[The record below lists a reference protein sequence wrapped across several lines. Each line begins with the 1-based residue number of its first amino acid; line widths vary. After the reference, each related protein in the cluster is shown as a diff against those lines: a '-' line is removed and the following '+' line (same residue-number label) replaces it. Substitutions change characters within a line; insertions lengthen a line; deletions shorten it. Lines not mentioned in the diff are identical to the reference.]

1 MNVPVAFTSINPN
14 ANYKESDM
22 EKVVIIGAG
31 AAGLTAAIYT
41 ARANLSPLVIEGMQP
56 GGQLTTTNDVENYPG
71 FPDGIDGTEMMDKFK
86 VQAERFGARFLQ
98 YDAVEKAD
106 FSERPFKLKMMAG
119 DDIEAKTVIIATG
132 ATAKYLGLESEQ
144 KFMGR
149 GVSACAT
156 CDGAFYKDVPIV
168 VVGGGDTACEEAIFL
183 TRFAS
188 KVTLVHRRD
197 QLRASKIMA
206 ERAINNHKIEIAWN
220 SVVDEILGD
229 DSGVT
234 GVRLKNVKTDELTEI
249 PASGY
254 FSAIGHKPNTDAFIG
269 QLDTDEV
276 GYLIAD
282 GVKTKIEGVYA
293 AGDVSDAIYRQAV
306 TAAGTGCAAALEAER
321 FLEAQGE

>member
-1 MNVPVAFTSINPN
+1 
-14 ANYKESDM
+14 M
-22 EKVVIIGAG
+22 EKVVIIGSG
-31 AAGLTAAIYT
+31 AAGLTAAIYA
-41 ARANLSPLVIEGMQP
+41 ARANLEPLVIEGMEP
-56 GGQLTTTNDVENYPG
+56 GGQLTTTTDVENYPG
-71 FPDGIDGTEMMDKFK
+71 FPEGIDGTVMMEKFK
-86 VQAERFGARFLQ
+86 AQAERFGARFMQ
-98 YDAVEKAD
+98 YDAVAGAD
-106 FSERPFKLKMMAG
+106 FSQRPYKLEMMAG
-119 DDIEAKTVIIATG
+119 DPIEALTVIIATG
-132 ATAKYLGLESEQ
+132 ATAKYLGLESER

-156 CDGAFYKDVPIV
+156 CDGAFYKNVPVV

-197 QLRASKIMA
+197 ELRASKIMA
-206 ERAINNHKIEIAWN
+206 DRAKNNHKIDIVWN

-234 GVRLKNVKTDELTEI
+234 GVRLKNIKTDEMTEI

-254 FSAIGHKPNTDAFIG
+254 FSAIGHKPNTDAFD
-269 QLDTDEV
+269 QLEKDET

-282 GVKTKIEGVYA
+282 GVKTKFTGVYA

-321 FLEAQGE
+321 LLESEGL

>member
-1 MNVPVAFTSINPN
+1 
-14 ANYKESDM
+14 M

-41 ARANLSPLVIEGMQP
+41 ARANLEPLVIEGMQP
-56 GGQLTTTNDVENYPG
+56 GGQLTTTTEVENFPG
-71 FPDGIDGTEMMDKFK
+71 FPDGIDGTELMDKLK
-86 VQAERFGARFLQ
+86 AQAERFGAKFMQ
-98 YDAVEKAD
+98 YDAVAKAD
-106 FSERPFKLKMMAG
+106 FSERPYKLEMMAG
-119 DDIEAKTVIIATG
+119 DPIEAETVIIATG

-156 CDGAFYKDVPIV
+156 CDGAFYKDVPV
-168 VVGGGDTACEEAIFL
+168 VIVGGGDTACEEAMFL

-197 QLRASKIMA
+197 ELRASKIMA
-206 ERAINNHKIEIAWN
+206 DRTVNHEKIEMAWN
-220 SVVDEILGD
+220 SVIDEILGD

-234 GVRLKNVKTDELTEI
+234 GVRIKNVQTGETTDI

-254 FSAIGHKPNTDAFIG
+254 FSAIGHKPNTDAFD
-269 QLDTDEV
+269 QLEKDEV
-276 GYLIAD
+276 GYLITN
-282 GVKTKIEGVYA
+282 GVKTKFEGVFT
-293 AGDVSDAIYRQAV
+293 AGDVSDSVYRQAV

-321 FLEAQGE
+321 FLESLGE

>member
-1 MNVPVAFTSINPN
+1 
-14 ANYKESDM
+14 M
-22 EKVVIIGAG
+22 ENVVIIGAG
-31 AAGLTAAIYT
+31 AAGMTAAIYA
-41 ARANLSPLVIEGMQP
+41 ARANLEPLVIEGMQP
-56 GGQLTTTNDVENYPG
+56 GGQLTTTTEVENYPG

-86 VQAERFGARFLQ
+86 AQATRFGAKFLEF
-98 YDAVEKAD
+98 DAVEKAD
-106 FSERPFKLKMMAG
+106 FSKRPYTLKMMAG
-119 DDIEAKTVIIATG
+119 EDIEAKTVIIATG

-188 KVTLVHRRD
+188 KVTLIHRRD
-197 QLRASKIMA
+197 ELRASKIMA
-206 ERAINNHKIEIAWN
+206 DRTINHEKIEMAWD
-220 SVVDEILGD
+220 STVDEVLGD
-229 DSGVT
+229 DAGVT
-234 GVRLKNVKTDELTEI
+234 GVRIKNIKTGELTEI
-249 PASGY
+249 PCMGY
-254 FSAIGHKPNTDAFIG
+254 FSAIGHKPNTDAFD
-269 QLDTDEV
+269 QLEKDEV

-282 GVKTKIEGVYA
+282 GVKTKYAGVFA

-321 FLEAQGE
+321 LLEAEEG

>member
-1 MNVPVAFTSINPN
+1 
-14 ANYKESDM
+14 M

-31 AAGLTAAIYT
+31 AAGYTAAIYC
-41 ARANLSPLVIEGMQP
+41 ARANLEPLVIEGMQP
-56 GGQLTTTNDVENYPG
+56 GGQLTTTTEVENYPG
-71 FPDGIDGTEMMDKFK
+71 FPDGIDGTELMDKFK
-86 VQAERFGARFLQ
+86 AQAARFGARFAE
-98 YDAVEKAD
+98 YDAVAKAD
-106 FSERPFKLKMMAG
+106 FSKPPFKLEMMVG
-119 DDIEAKTVIIATG
+119 EPIEAKTVIIATG
-132 ATAKYLGLESEQ
+132 ATAKYLGIETEQ

-168 VVGGGDTACEEAIFL
+168 VVGGGDTACEEAQFL

-197 QLRASKIMA
+197 ELRASKIMA
-206 ERAINNHKIEIAWN
+206 ERTVSNPKIEMAWN
-220 SVVDEILGD
+220 STIDEILGD

-234 GVRLKNVKTDELTEI
+234 GVRIKNVKTGETTDL

-254 FSAIGHKPNTDAFIG
+254 FSAIGHKPNTEAFVG
-269 QLDTDEV
+269 QLEMDDV

-321 FLEAQGE
+321 FLEAQGH

>member
-1 MNVPVAFTSINPN
+1 
-14 ANYKESDM
+14 M

-31 AAGLTAAIYT
+31 AAGMTAAIYT
-41 ARANLSPLVIEGMQP
+41 ARANLEPLVIEGMQP
-56 GGQLTTTNDVENYPG
+56 GGQLTTTTEVENFPG
-71 FPDGIDGTEMMDKFK
+71 FPDGIDGTELMDKLK
-86 VQAERFGARFLQ
+86 AQAERFGAKFLQ
-98 YDAVEKAD
+98 YDAVAKAD
-106 FSERPFKLKMMAG
+106 FSERPFKLEMMAG
-119 DDIEAKTVIIATG
+119 DPIEAKTVIIATG
-132 ATAKYLGLESEQ
+132 ATAKYLGIESEQ

-156 CDGAFYKDVPIV
+156 CDGAFYKDVPV
-168 VVGGGDTACEEAIFL
+168 VIVGGGDTACEEAMFL

-206 ERAINNHKIEIAWN
+206 DRTINHPKIEMAWD
-220 SVVDEILGD
+220 SVIDEILGD

-234 GVRLKNVKTDELTEI
+234 GVRIKNAKTGETTDIE
-249 PASGY
+249 AAGY
-254 FSAIGHKPNTDAFIG
+254 FSAIGHKPNTEAFE
-269 QLDTDEV
+269 QLEKDEV

-282 GVKTKIEGVYA
+282 GVKTKFEGVYA

>member
-1 MNVPVAFTSINPN
+1 
-14 ANYKESDM
+14 M

-31 AAGLTAAIYT
+31 AAGLTAAIYS
-41 ARANLSPLVIEGMQP
+41 ARANLEPLVIEGMQP
-56 GGQLTTTNDVENYPG
+56 GGQLTTTTDVENYPG
-71 FPDGIDGTEMMDKFK
+71 FPDGTDGTELMDKFK
-86 VQAERFGARFLQ
+86 AQAKRFGTKFLE

-106 FSERPFKLKMMAG
+106 FSQRPFKLKMMVG
-119 DDIEAKTVIIATG
+119 DDIEAQTVIIATG
-132 ATAKYLGLESEQ
+132 ATAKYLGIESEQ

-168 VVGGGDTACEEAIFL
+168 VVGGGDTACEEAQFL

-197 QLRASKIMA
+197 ELRASKIMA
-206 ERAINNHKIEIAWN
+206 DRTVNHSKIEMAWD
-220 SVVDEILGD
+220 STIDEILGD
-229 DSGVT
+229 DTGVT
-234 GVRLKNVKTDELTEI
+234 GVRIKNVKTGDVTEI
-249 PASGY
+249 EAKGY
-254 FSAIGHKPNTDAFIG
+254 FSAIGHKPNTDAFD
-269 QLDTDEV
+269 QLEKDEV

>member
-1 MNVPVAFTSINPN
+1 
-14 ANYKESDM
+14 M

-41 ARANLSPLVIEGMQP
+41 ARANLEPLVIEGMQP
-56 GGQLTTTNDVENYPG
+56 GGQLTTTTEVENYPG
-71 FPDGIDGTEMMDKFK
+71 FPDGVDGTEMMDKFK
-86 VQAERFGARFLQ
+86 AQAARFGAKFLE
-98 YDAVEKAD
+98 YDAVQKAD
-106 FSERPFKLKMMAG
+106 FSKSPFTLEMMVG
-119 DDIEAKTVIIATG
+119 ETIEAKTVIIATG
-132 ATAKYLGLESEQ
+132 ATAKYLGIESEQ
-144 KFMGR
+144 KFMGK

-156 CDGAFYKDVPIV
+156 CDGAFYKDVPVV
-168 VVGGGDTACEEAIFL
+168 VVGGGDTACEEAQFL

-206 ERAINNHKIEIAWN
+206 DRTVANPKIEMAWN
-220 SVVDEILGD
+220 SVIEEIVGD

-234 GVRLKNVKTDELTEI
+234 GVRIKNVQTEEVVEV

-254 FSAIGHKPNTDAFIG
+254 FSAIGHKPNTDAFD
-269 QLDTDEV
+269 QLEKDDI
-276 GYLIAD
+276 GYLIAN
-282 GVKTKIEGVYA
+282 GVKTKYEGVYA

-321 FLEAQGE
+321 YLESLGE